1 MNRKVKDFLI
11 HQTPI
16 GFARALYNF
25 RIKSNSQSDE
35 NAILLRLTSRISHP
49 KTFVEFGF
57 HAHEFNCAG
66 LARTYSGLLI
76 DGDERSVV
84 LAKKVLPSSVEA
96 VAQFL
101 TLDSLNIIEER
112 FPAATLGVLS
122 IDVDGNDYWF
132 LERLINLRPAIIS
145 VEYNASFGQR
155 PISVVYDPAF
165 IRHDKH
171 KSGWYHGASLS
182 AMAHLCSN
190 HSYDLAAVDEAGVN
204 AFFVRRDLWDPA
216 MPKLSPEN
224 AYREHK
230 FRNQWS
236 GKIAEEQ
243 WQAIRDLPYV
253 NVDTA
258 ADTHSH

>member
-11 HQTPI
+11 YQTPF
-16 GFARALYNF
+16 GLARAQYNF
-25 RIKSNSQSDE
+25 RIKSKSQSDE

-57 HAHEFNCAG
+57 HAHEFNCIG

-84 LAKKVLPSSVEA
+84 LAKKMLPSSVEA

-112 FPAATLGVLS
+112 FPAVTLGVLS

-145 VEYNASFGQR
+145 VEYNASFGKR
-155 PISVVYDPAF
+155 PISVPYDPTF
-165 IRHDKH
+165 IRHNKH

-190 HSYDLAAVDEAGVN
+190 HSYDLAAIDEVGVN

-236 GKIAEEQ
+236 GMVAQDQ
-243 WQAIRDLPYV
+243 WQVIRDLPYV
-253 NVDTA
+253 NVDNQG
-258 ADTHSH
+258 HCG